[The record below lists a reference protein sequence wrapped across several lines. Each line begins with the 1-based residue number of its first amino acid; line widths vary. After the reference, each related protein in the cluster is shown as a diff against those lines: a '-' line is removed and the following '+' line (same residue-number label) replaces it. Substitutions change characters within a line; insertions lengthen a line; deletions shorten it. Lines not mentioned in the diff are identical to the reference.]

1 MEIES
6 LKVDP
11 DTEAA
16 VMSVLNRLNEATA
29 RRDFASVLELF
40 GTDPDIL
47 LIGSQADEVA
57 VGPSEL
63 KAFLERAFASQP
75 PAYRFE
81 WRSYSVSGAG
91 SVCWVAIDA
100 SIHTSGMVVPYRV
113 TAVLEKRDNRW
124 FLMQY
129 HGSEPTRGQAKEK
142 AE

>member
-1 MEIES
+1 M
-6 LKVDP
+6 KVDP
-11 DTEAA
+11 ETEAA

-29 RRDFASVLELF
+29 RRDVAGVLELF
-40 GTDPDIL
+40 GTDHDIL
-47 LIGSQADEVA
+47 LMGSEADEVA

-75 PAYRFE
+75 AAYRFE
-81 WRSYSVSGAG
+81 WRSHSVSGAG
-91 SVCWVAIDA
+91 SVCWVTINA
-100 SIHTSGMVVPYRV
+100 SIHTNGMVVPYRV

-129 HGSEPTRGQAKEK
+129 HGSEPARGQAKEK